1 MSQTEIPTREY
12 VANLVYPVGSVL
24 LLESDKTP
32 GGVGIPFTWERR
44 RFSLLNWENGKN
56 LDVAQASHAD
66 GANVDVWEANWTNAQ
81 LWRFGTTIDGKN
93 ELRAKLDMWVRIA

>member
-12 VANLVYPVGSVL
+12 VANLIYPVGSVL

-44 RFSLLNWENGKN
+44 RFTFLNWENGKS
-56 LDVAQASHAD
+56 LDVAQASHND
-66 GANVDVWEANWTNAQ
+66 GANVDVYTTNWTNAQ

>member
-12 VANLVYPVGSVL
+12 VANLIYPIGSVL

-56 LDVAQASHAD
+56 LDVVAASHEN
-66 GANVDVWEANWTNAQ
+66 GANVDVWEANYTNAQ
-81 LWRFGTTIDGKN
+81 LWRFATVVDGKN
-93 ELRAKLDMWVRIA
+93 QLKAKLDMWVRTA